1 MTVSPPVPMAIE
13 QFDQAG
19 LPDTYELHGGKPVE
33 MTLARPAHRETQ
45 WQICRVL
52 EQLFKDASVRIEM
65 TFQVAATN
73 DKRSA
78 DVGVTSADRWQAAL
92 EETALTGAPEIVV
105 EVLSPSNS
113 VLELQAY
120 QSLCL
125 DFGTEVFLI
134 VNPDAR
140 TVEVR
145 RKGSRMAEIWGVSE
159 EFALELWGER
169 HVIEVRDLFAG
180 LPEKR
185 SS

>member
-1 MTVSPPVPMAIE
+1 M
-13 QFDQAG
+13 
-19 LPDTYELHGGKPVE
+19 
-33 MTLARPAHRETQ
+33 
-45 WQICRVL
+45 
-52 EQLFKDASVRIEM
+52 
-65 TFQVAATN
+65 
-73 DKRSA
+73 
-78 DVGVTSADRWQAAL
+78 
-92 EETALTGAPEIVV
+92 TGAPEIVV

-169 HVIEVRDLFAG
+169 HVIVVRDLFAG